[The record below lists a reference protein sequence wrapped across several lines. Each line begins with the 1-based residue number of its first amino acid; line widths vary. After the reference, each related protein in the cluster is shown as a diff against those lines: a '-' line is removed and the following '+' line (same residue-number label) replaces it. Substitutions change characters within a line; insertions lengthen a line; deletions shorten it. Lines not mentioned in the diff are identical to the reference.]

1 MQDNRKKRSKR
12 ITPKAVLV
20 LFGLMVLAYFPV
32 SSFLFFLKND
42 AFQGYFPARYYF
54 SEALHSNIIPWWN
67 PYINYGLPQYGDMNS
82 GFWSPITWLIGST
95 VGYNA
100 YTFTMEFLLY
110 LFLSGVGM
118 FLLCRSFSFTRT
130 VSYVCGFAFMCSGY
144 MVGHLQHL
152 NWLSGAAFLPWCI
165 WGYHML
171 LFKFS
176 YKNAVQS
183 ALLFYMLLSSSHPGL
198 IIGSLYFFIAYSIFH
213 FVQKKKEDGPSFS
226 PGSFVRKHLWMIGIL
241 LVLSLGLIMGYTDI
255 IPYMTRGTAVN
266 TASTSNPF
274 TIQSILSFLLPLSTT
289 QADSFFHT
297 DISMRNGYIGL
308 LLLLFILPA
317 IRQRKHP
324 VQHFLLYTAIAFA
337 LLSIGGYL
345 RYVTQF
351 LFPLSGYVRMPGEF
365 MIFVVFA
372 LILIAGFTLND
383 FIRDGHHLSSE
394 YRKIITVLQ
403 SGLMLA
409 MVVGLIGA
417 IVTQDS
423 ILFSLNKALAA
434 ASFSG
439 KFKALVDGIQFWD
452 ALWIQGL
459 IQLILINEFGGA
471 LKQKSY
477 QKLIRICAIDLVLAT
492 LLHVPFTG
500 VGKNAV
506 ANVQYAVKKLPEG
519 IPKPMMEPIVQL
531 NAVDAGR
538 YSSLLGNQG
547 YYQKQ
552 IGFVQKPFY
561 PVALTTSAGI
571 YTDDSSLYCTKPFL
585 FSTGGMP
592 SDSIFIKNFKGN
604 YIELIIN
611 SPRADTIVFQQNVYP
626 HWRAVVNGEV
636 RKPIA
641 YNGVYNAAV
650 IRPGRNDLKFNF
662 NPTGITAVFQFCR
675 YAFLICLLYLVIML
689 FRRPSP

>member
-165 WGYHML
+165 WGYHL
-171 LFKFS
+171 LLHKFS

-183 ALLFYMLLSSSHPGL
+183 ALLFYLLFSSAHPGL

-213 FVQKKKEDGPSFS
+213 FVQKKNDDGPLFS
-226 PGSFVRKHLWMIGIL
+226 PGSFIRKHLWMMGIL
-241 LVLSLGLIMGYTDI
+241 LVLSLGLIMGYADI
-255 IPYMTRGTAVN
+255 IPHMTRGTAVS
-266 TASTSNPF
+266 TPSTSNPF
-274 TIQSILSFLLPLSTT
+274 TIQSILSFLLPFSTT
-289 QADSFFHT
+289 QADGFFNT

-308 LLLLFILPA
+308 LLLLFVIPA
-317 IRQRKHP
+317 FLQRNKP
-324 VQHFLLYTAIAFA
+324 IQRFLFYTALAFTV
-337 LLSIGGYL
+337 LSLGGYT
-345 RYVTQF
+345 RYVTQY

-365 MIFVVFA
+365 LIFGLLA
-372 LILIAGFTLND
+372 LILMAGFTLNEH
-383 FIRDGHHLSSE
+383 IREGQPFSSI
-394 YRKIITVLQ
+394 YRKTIAVLQ
-403 SGLMLA
+403 SILILA
-409 MVVGLIGA
+409 LFAGLIGA

-423 ILFSLNKALAA
+423 IFFSLGKALSAP
-434 ASFSG
+434 SFSG

-459 IQLILINEFGGA
+459 IQLMLINAFSGA
-471 LKQKSY
+471 LKQTNY
-477 QKLIRICAIDLVLAT
+477 QNLIRLCAIDLALAT

-519 IPKPMMEPIVQL
+519 ILKPSMDPIVQL

-538 YSSLLGNQG
+538 YSSLLGNPG

-552 IGFVQKPFY
+552 IGFVEKPFY
-561 PVALTTSAGI
+561 PVELKTSAGI
-571 YTDDSSLYCTKPFL
+571 YADDSSLFCTKPFL
-585 FSTGGMP
+585 FSTGGIP

-611 SPRADTIVFQQNVYP
+611 SPRTDTIVFQQNVYP